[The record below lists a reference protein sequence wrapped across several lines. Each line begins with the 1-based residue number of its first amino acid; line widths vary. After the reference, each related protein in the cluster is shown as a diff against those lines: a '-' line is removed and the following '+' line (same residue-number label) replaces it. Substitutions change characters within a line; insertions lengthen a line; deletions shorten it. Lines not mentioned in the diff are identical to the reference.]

1 MDPRAQKRRH
11 VEVDLPEEVRR
22 AATGILRLLDTAAL
36 PAEAAA
42 SVRATCEGARRRVSA
57 ARLTVAFVGDAGVG
71 RRTLYNAMLGERVL
85 ATGTPRRGS
94 TVTIVRRAPLGF
106 VAHSLEGRCVAHL
119 ARKMPDRDALFS
131 RSMDQIKHE
140 VAARGDLVSRLE
152 AARAQADAL
161 QTSIAIRN
169 DLGRSPETAARPE
182 PLSRTAVVMWTWWG
196 LVRSWIPRIRIW
208 LSRLW
213 QRVLRATSRFSRSF
227 SGPAN
232 PPSGSAGADEE
243 PTRLFDEAKRDPKER
258 LRNEQAAIA
267 ALERELN
274 GLTTTEQIEARMD
287 RLRLERETYD
297 GERRA
302 ALLSLVRDVDGTDIA
317 ERIIEYPADG
327 FSEDLTLVDL
337 PCPTPMNASIV
348 GPVWSRAMRE
358 TDALVLVADIQGPPG
373 NATAALIREVRET
386 APLVLIVLTKA
397 DKALADA
404 SGANGEMTSRL
415 SRMRLE
421 AIDRVAGALGPEA
434 KELPC
439 IAIAAGPTLET
450 GADPSPVGAHLS
462 GTIGSLSDRLNDA
475 KPAILALREAMR
487 VRAGAAEFARA
498 GALEEES
505 CRKRLAAL
513 EGKPIPD
520 PAAFRERLMSRV
532 ESAIATGADEV
543 SAAANKRLHDE
554 FEALRT
560 EWQQQIVTCAT
571 REDVDAC
578 AKAINE
584 GVRQRIGDV
593 LERTVEQVAREL
605 QELSETLER
614 WTLDEVHTQYQLVRR
629 LGFEALTPLASE
641 LTREDLEQERS
652 AMQPGRGAFEA
663 FERQRVGLGLGGVAA
678 GAALGTLIAPG
689 IGTAVGAVIGV
700 FAGLLKGVESLKQ
713 ECLEKTRACLDDAE
727 RHAHAQLA
735 ARRTDLSRVVRI
747 TLDEAL
753 DAALTQLGDAIDRL
767 RVIEKQA
774 IERERAKMSSLTD
787 VRLAL
792 EKWDANLASLMARA
806 SRRAL
811 GIDDADPTGLAL

>member
-1 MDPRAQKRRH
+1 MDPRAEMRRH
-11 VEVDLPEEVRR
+11 VEVDLPEEVRQT
-22 AATGILRLLDTAAL
+22 ATGILRLLDTTAL
-36 PAEAAA
+36 PAEPAAN
-42 SVRATCEGARRRVSA
+42 VRATCEGARRRLSGT
-57 ARLTVAFVGDAGVG
+57 RLTVAFVGDAGVG

-131 RSMDQIKHE
+131 RSMDQIKRE
-140 VAARGDLVSRLE
+140 VAARGELVSRLE

-161 QTSIAIRN
+161 QTSIAIRD
-169 DLGRSPETAARPE
+169 DLGRSPAAAARPE
-182 PLSRTAVVMWTWWG
+182 LLSRTAVAMWSWLG
-196 LVRSWIPRIRIW
+196 LIRSWIARIWIW
-208 LSRLW
+208 LSRHW
-213 QRVLRATSRFSRSF
+213 QRVLRATKRFPQSF

-232 PPSGSAGADEE
+232 PPSGAAEADGE
-243 PTRLFDEAKRDPKER
+243 PTRLLEEEKRDPKER
-258 LRNEQAAIA
+258 LRNERDAIA

-274 GLTTTEQIEARMD
+274 GLTTAEQIEARMD

-317 ERIIEYPADG
+317 ERIIEYPAG
-327 FSEDLTLVDL
+327 LSEDLTLVDL
-337 PCPTPMNASIV
+337 PCPTPVNASIV

-358 TDALVLVADIQGPPG
+358 TDALVLVADIQRPPA

-404 SGANGEMTSRL
+404 SGANGEVTSRTSRL
-415 SRMRLE
+415 RLE
-421 AIDRVAGALGPEA
+421 AIDRVAGALGLEA

-439 IAIAAGPTLET
+439 VAIAA
-450 GADPSPVGAHLS
+450 

-487 VRAGAAEFARA
+487 VRTGAAEFARA

-543 SAAANKRLHDE
+543 FAAANKRLHDE
-554 FEALRT
+554 FEALRA
-560 EWQQQIVTCAT
+560 EWQQQIVTCVS

-584 GVRQRIGDV
+584 SARQRISDV

-605 QELSETLER
+605 QELSESLER

-652 AMQPGRGAFEA
+652 AMQPGKGAFEA
-663 FERQRVGLGLGGVAA
+663 FERQRVGLGLRGVAA

-700 FAGLLKGVESLKQ
+700 LAGLLKGIESLRQ
-713 ECLEKTRACLDDAE
+713 ECLDKTRACLDGAE

-753 DAALTQLGDAIDRL
+753 DAALTQLGDAIERL

-774 IERERAKMSSLTD
+774 IERERAKMSSLSE

-792 EKWDANLASLMARA
+792 EKCDANLASLMARA

-811 GIDDADPTGLAL
+811 GIDDADPKGLAL